1 MPVSSSAY
9 NRLINRPPWLG
20 IKHIVWFNWHFY
32 LYAILLIAAMAIGYQ
47 YMHGITALLLL
58 LLLTGTILTLIISL
72 VVSWYVYDL
81 SGLYSLSWLNG
92 ILPATG
98 TIVNIHAGFDETSAL
113 LQARYP
119 ENQLQ
124 VVDFYDPKKHTEWSI
139 ARARNVYP
147 PFPGTVNISTA
158 TQTLP
163 VKDARVI
170 LLILAAHEIRNDAER
185 AAFFRTLGSSLSPGG
200 RIVVVEHLRNLP
212 NFLAYSIGAFHF
224 LSWTSW
230 KKTFQDSGL
239 QIKSRKKINPFIHLI
254 ILANVDHTA

>member
-1 MPVSSSAY
+1 MQASSSVH
-9 NRLINRPPWLG
+9 NQLINRTPWLG
-20 IKHIVWFNWHFY
+20 VKHIVWFNWHFY
-32 LYAILLIAAMAIGYQ
+32 LCAILLIAAMAIGYQ
-47 YMHGITALLLL
+47 YTHGITALLLL
-58 LLLTGTILTLIISL
+58 LFLTGAILTLIISL
-72 VVSWYVYDL
+72 LVSWYVYDL
-81 SGLYSLSWLNG
+81 SGLYSLNWLNG

-119 ENQLQ
+119 GNHLQ

-139 ARARNVYP
+139 ARARKVYP

-170 LLILAAHEIRNDAER
+170 LLILAAHEIRNNTER
-185 AAFFRTLGSSLSPGG
+185 AAFFRTLGNSLSPGG
-200 RIVVVEHLRNLP
+200 TIVVVEHLRDLP
-212 NFLAYSIGAFHF
+212 NLLAYTIGAFHF

-230 KKTFQDSGL
+230 KKTFHDAGL
-239 QIKSRKKINPFIHLI
+239 RITTRKKINPFIHLI
-254 ILANVDHTA
+254 VLNDVDHTA